1 MCACVGFCAPRV
13 SGECQV
19 PRIWH
24 LTWVLETKPGSS
36 GETASD
42 LNRWVI
48 FSAPKITFKETEIML
63 WVTENIVACAS
74 PVWVM
79 LILDG
84 STCFW
89 SPVVQCDSV
98 CCVFLSGPW
107 VWMVS
112 HASQQATIPNYC
124 HLTLGSVLNIQV
136 RWRFTEHLPEIKAM
150 NQISWA
156 APRTALWSLGFQEA
170 FRQPAWNKTENFL
183 LVSANNQWVCRNA
196 AENHWDNSHF
206 QLEGVRTFH
215 FLLRSQHSLH
225 PP

>member
-1 MCACVGFCAPRV
+1 MCVCLCGFMCTTCVEALPE
-13 SGECQV
+13 SEECQV
-19 PRIWH
+19 PRNWH
-24 LTWVLETKPGSS
+24 LTWVLETKPRSS

-48 FSAPKITFKETEIML
+48 FPAPKITFKETEIML
-63 WVTENIVACAS
+63 WVTENIVACVS

-124 HLTLGSVLNIQV
+124 HLTLGSVLTTQGQV
-136 RWRFTEHLPEIKAM
+136 KVHRAFTRDQSNEPEKLSSSEDCALESWLPG
-150 NQISWA
+150 S
-156 APRTALWSLGFQEA
+156 F
-170 FRQPAWNKTENFL
+170 
-183 LVSANNQWVCRNA
+183 
-196 AENHWDNSHF
+196 
-206 QLEGVRTFH
+206 
-215 FLLRSQHSLH
+215 
-225 PP
+225 